1 MKNQIERLKTIA
13 SAFVTA
19 YLNNKDKNGGISYAE
34 VSGACPCKF
43 TEIQDLVKKCDNQ
56 DLTLRTFQ
64 RDIIDLRKHFG
75 LTITSSRCRDGV
87 YVLRMDKAGIE
98 MIENRKISIKL

>member
-13 SAFVTA
+13 SAFVMV
-19 YLNNKDKNGGISYAE
+19 YLNSQGKK
-34 VSGACPCKF
+34 VSCKF

-75 LTITSSRCRDGV
+75 LTIVNSGCRDGV
-87 YVLRMDKAGIE
+87 YLLHMDKAGIDLVN
-98 MIENRKISIKL
+98 NRKLSLKL

>member
-13 SAFVTA
+13 SAFVMV
-19 YLNNKDKNGGISYAE
+19 YLNSHGKK
-34 VSGACPCKF
+34 VSCKF

-64 RDIIDLRKHFG
+64 RDILDLRKHFG
-75 LTITSSRCRDGV
+75 LTIVNSGCRDGV
-87 YVLRMDKAGIE
+87 YVLHINGAAME
-98 MIENRKISIKL
+98 MIENKKISIKL